1 MRYEVTLKGG
11 SLSGPL
17 LREEY
22 LPGVVYH
29 FSEDDSE
36 YVNDVLFVDGHFD
49 IKEIEDAPK
58 AEPSEVEAKESTPS
72 EPSKPEAKPKAKGGK

>member
-11 SLSGPL
+11 PLSGPL

-22 LPGVVYH
+22 LPGVVYN

-49 IKEIEDAPK
+49 IKEIEAPK
-58 AEPSEVEAKESTPS
+58 AEPSEAQAPKDD
-72 EPSKPEAKPKAKGGK
+72 AKPAPKGKGK

>member
-11 SLSGPL
+11 PLSGPL

-22 LPGVVYH
+22 LPGVVYN

-49 IKEIEDAPK
+49 IKEIAAPQAQ
-58 AEPSEVEAKESTPS
+58 AEPSEAQAPKDDP
-72 EPSKPEAKPKAKGGK
+72 KPAPKGKGK